1 MQAYSSI
8 APVRS
13 ELPLDAGTIYIT
25 APDMDR
31 LSALVEG
38 YRQLGRE
45 DRTTLQRLEDE
56 LDRAVVVG
64 AREVPPDVVTLD
76 SQVLLVDPAA

>member
-1 MQAYSSI
+1 
-8 APVRS
+8 
-13 ELPLDAGTIYIT
+13 
-25 APDMDR
+25 MDR

-45 DRTTLQRLEDE
+45 DRTTLQRLEDD

-76 SQVLLVDPAA
+76 SQVLLVDPPASGSRLNPVGSYTS

>member
-13 ELPLDAGTIYIT
+13 ELLLDAGTIHIT

-31 LSALVEG
+31 PSALVEG

-56 LDRAVVVG
+56 LDRAVVVA

-76 SQVLLVDPAA
+76 SQVLLVDPPA